1 MSEKLYKFG
10 VYLTIEALDF
20 DDALYNFDRLLE
32 SHGVIDSYNFDIK
45 EIEA

>member
-32 SHGVIDSYNFDIK
+32 SNGVIDSYNFDIT
-45 EIEA
+45 EIEV

>member
-1 MSEKLYKFG
+1 MADKLYKFG

-32 SHGVIDSYNFDIK
+32 SHGVVDSYNFDLE
-45 EIEA
+45 EIN